1 MKKIIFSI
9 CLVVGVLAMSG
20 CADFLERE
28 SYGKDETWK
37 TQEDVS
43 RPYTGSTISSRP
55 IGAKRSA
62 AAATCGW
69 NVPATTF

>member
-37 TQEDVS
+37 TQEDVMQAIYGLYHFVS
-43 RPYTGSTISSRP
+43 P
-55 IGAKRSA
+55 
-62 AAATCGW
+62 
-69 NVPATTF
+69 

>member
-37 TQEDVS
+37 TKEDVMQAVYGLYHFVS
-43 RPYTGSTISSRP
+43 PYWSEEI
-55 IGAKRSA
+55 
-62 AAATCGW
+62 CGRGHMW
-69 NVPATTF
+69 LGPATTF

>member
-37 TQEDVS
+37 TQEDVMQAI
-43 RPYTGSTISSRP
+43 YGLYHFVSTI
-55 IGAKRSA
+55 GARRSA

-69 NVPATTF
+69 SVPATTF